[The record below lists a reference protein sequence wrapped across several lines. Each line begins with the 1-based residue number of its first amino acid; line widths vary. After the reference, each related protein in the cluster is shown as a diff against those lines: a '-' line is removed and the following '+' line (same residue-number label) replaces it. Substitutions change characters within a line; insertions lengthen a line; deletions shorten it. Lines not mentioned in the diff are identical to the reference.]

1 MQAARVGAHDG
12 MTTLGGNH
20 IFGSFWMAEENSHA
34 SFASSLVNGAKHS
47 VQLFGLGTAEGSIS
61 RS

>member
-1 MQAARVGAHDG
+1 MQAVRVGAHTG
-12 MTTLGGNH
+12 MITFGGNH
-20 IFGSFWMAEENSHA
+20 VLGGFWMAEANFQA

-61 RS
+61 SS